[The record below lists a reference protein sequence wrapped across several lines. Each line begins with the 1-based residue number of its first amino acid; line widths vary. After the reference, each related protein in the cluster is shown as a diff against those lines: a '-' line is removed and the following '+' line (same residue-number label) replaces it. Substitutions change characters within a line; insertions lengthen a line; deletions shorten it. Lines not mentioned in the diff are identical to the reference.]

1 VDDSKVGDN
10 IEEHDK
16 EVKKLKDSLKEFADE
31 IKSLP
36 DFRNT
41 VSERFEEYR
50 KSEKP
55 EKASLFEDI

>member
-1 VDDSKVGDN
+1 MHDN
-10 IEEHDK
+10 VVE
-16 EVKKLKDSLKEFADE
+16 KLKGSLKEFADE

-36 DFRNT
+36 DFQNK

-55 EKASLFEDI
+55 EKASRFEDIYKRIWNHL